1 MRDYSYQ
8 EMLKM
13 QEDAARRVREMKK
26 RAAIAVDEDESLPK
40 ENKPPLPDEVKRIS
54 MPVELPQEDREEVC
68 EHDTPSETIKEHH
81 SDSPDMGI
89 HGLIK
94 FFSNDKDALLILAV
108 LAVISGEKID
118 YMTSLALLY
127 LLL

>member
-13 QEDAARRVREMKK
+13 QEDAARRVREMKR
-26 RAAIAVDEDESLPK
+26 RAAIAVDEDESPPK
-40 ENKPPLPDEVKRIS
+40 ENKAPLPDEVKRIS
-54 MPVELPQEDREEVC
+54 MPVELPQEEGKEGC
-68 EHDTPSETIKEHH
+68 EQAAPPEIAKEQH
-81 SDSPDMGI
+81 SHTPDMGI

-94 FFSNDKDALLILAV
+94 FFSNDQDALLILAV
-108 LAVISGEKID
+108 LAVISQEKTD
-118 YMTSLALLY
+118 YLTSLALLY

>member
-26 RAAIAVDEDESLPK
+26 RAAIAVDEEEAPQKD
-40 ENKPPLPDEVKRIS
+40 NKPPLPDEVKRIS
-54 MPVELPQEDREEVC
+54 MPVELPQEEGKEGC
-68 EHDTPSETIKEHH
+68 EQTSPPERVKEQH
-81 SDSPDMGI
+81 SHTPDMGI

-94 FFSNDKDALLILAV
+94 FFSNDQDALLILAV
-108 LAVISGEKID
+108 LAVISQEKTD
-118 YMTSLALLY
+118 YLTSLALLY

>member
-26 RAAIAVDEDESLPK
+26 RAAIVASEEESPPK
-40 ENKPPLPDEVKRIS
+40 ENKSPLPDEVKRIS
-54 MPVELPQEDREEVC
+54 MPVELPQEDRKVDCEQTTTPEE
-68 EHDTPSETIKEHH
+68 IKEHH
-81 SDSPDMGI
+81 SHAPDMGI

-94 FFSNDKDALLILAV
+94 FFSNDQDALLILAV
-108 LAVISGEKID
+108 LAVISQEKTD